1 MTKPWYGL
9 LCAGLL
15 LTSLHLGAARAD
27 AAATYDYDRSQ
38 PPVVRPL
45 GQRAFPTDVVVT
57 DIQFMGAAGEQPTR
71 AWLVAPRELAADQ
84 LVPGVLFVHWGGR
97 GVQTHRD
104 QFLDE
109 AIAVA
114 RRGAVALLPDAM
126 WAKRDWWPKRQWDT
140 DLPQGVAQVVAL
152 RRAVDVLQA
161 QPGVDPARLAL
172 VGHDFGAMFGSVVAA
187 ADHRFRTLVLLTP
200 TSRLADWYLYK
211 GEPPDVPAYT
221 AALAPLDPIDALP
234 RLAPASVL
242 LQFAENDPHVP
253 AERAI
258 AMEGA
263 LGQGDG
269 QSVRKY
275 TFGHDLHLEATARAD
290 RMAWLERELGMGS
303 AEPMSTDGDAP
314 AVAATGR
321 GH

>member
-1 MTKPWYGL
+1 MLTRWCGL
-9 LCAGLL
+9 LHTGVMLSSLL
-15 LTSLHLGAARAD
+15 VGTALAD
-27 AAATYDYDRSQ
+27 AAANYDYDRSQ

-45 GQRAFPTDVVVT
+45 GQRAFPTDVVVS

-71 AWLVAPRELAADQ
+71 AWLVAPREAAEQ
-84 LVPGVLFVHWGGR
+84 PVPGVLFVHWGGR
-97 GVQTHRD
+97 GVQTDRD

-114 RRGAVALLPDAM
+114 RRGAIALLPDAM
-126 WAKRDWWPKRQWDT
+126 WAKRQWWPNRKWDT
-140 DLPQGVAQVVAL
+140 DLPEGVAQVVAL

-172 VGHDFGAMFGSVVAA
+172 VGHDFGAMFGSVAAA

-234 RLAPASVL
+234 KLKPATVL

-253 AERAI
+253 AERAV

-263 LGQGDG
+263 LGQGEG

-290 RMAWLERELGMGS
+290 RMAWLERELGI
-303 AEPMSTDGDAP
+303 AAP
-314 AVAATGR
+314 AATDAVAVAPLP
-321 GH
+321 